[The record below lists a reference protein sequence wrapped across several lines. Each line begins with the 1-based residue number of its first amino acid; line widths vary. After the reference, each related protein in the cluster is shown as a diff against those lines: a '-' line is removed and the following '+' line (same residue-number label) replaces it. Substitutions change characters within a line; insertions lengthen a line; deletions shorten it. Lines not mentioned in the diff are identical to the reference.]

1 MQHVPLRHNDLK
13 GEFVMF
19 RKRAILAGAALL
31 LAFSSVASVAQEN
44 LKDVTVR
51 FTWKYKGEYA
61 PLFVA
66 LDKGYYAE
74 EGLNVNLAEGSG
86 SQTVISLVAT
96 GEEHIGYGPADAV
109 AAAVNRDI
117 PVKVF
122 GVYQTELPIALI
134 SFPDNPVNTPKD
146 LEGKSIAGATAGAFT
161 RLLPAFAA
169 KHDLDLSRIE
179 VVMLDGAVG
188 NTQFL
193 ARQVDVASPYLSNE
207 VPRLEKMAG
216 VEFVKLPIA
225 EHGLPLMGASLFT
238 SDAFAE
244 AEPETLRALLA
255 ATDKGYR
262 DAIADPAEAAEIMMK
277 YLPAGEDAEVL
288 EKQVEAT
295 VVSTSIIEDRPI
307 GWQADEDWENTLS
320 LLEETGQIE
329 TVLPLDRYFTNA
341 FFE

>member
-1 MQHVPLRHNDLK
+1 MASTTSK
-13 GEFVMF
+13 GNIVMF
-19 RKRAILAGAALL
+19 RKSAILAGAALL
-31 LAFSSVASVAQEN
+31 LAAGTLTSFAQDE

-74 EGLNVNLAEGSG
+74 EGLNVTLAEGSG

-96 GEEHIGYGPADAV
+96 GEEQIGYGPADAV
-109 AAAVNRDI
+109 ASAVNRDI
-117 PVKVF
+117 PVKVVS
-122 GVYQTELPIALI
+122 VYQTELPIALI
-134 SFPDNPVNTPKD
+134 SFPDNPVTTPKD
-146 LEGKSIAGATAGAFT
+146 LEGKSIAGATSGAFT

-169 KHDLDLSRIE
+169 KNDLDLSKIE

-216 VEFVKLPIA
+216 VEFVKLPVA
-225 EHGLPLMGASLFT
+225 DHGLPLMGASIFT
-238 SDAFAE
+238 SDAYAE
-244 AEPETLRALLA
+244 AEPDTLRALLA

-262 DAIADPAEAAEIMMK
+262 DAIADPVEAAEIMMK
-277 YLPAGEDAEVL
+277 YLPAGEDAEIL
-288 EKQVEAT
+288 QKQVEAT
-295 VVSTSIIEDRPI
+295 VVSTSIIDGRPI
-307 GWQADEDWENTLS
+307 GWQADEDWESTLA
-320 LLEETGQIE
+320 LLAETGQIE
-329 TVLPLDRYFTNA
+329 TVLPLDSYFTNA